1 MNPPVAEI
9 MKDPS
14 GLLVSTT
21 GAPFEAANEV
31 EVQTGFLESSNV
43 NAVNELTEIL
53 SLARQFELEVR
64 MMKVA
69 ETNDEAASSLLRIG

>member
-1 MNPPVAEI
+1 MR
-9 MKDPS
+9 S
-14 GLLVSTT
+14 
-21 GAPFEAANEV
+21 
-31 EVQTGFLESSNV
+31 GFLETSNV